1 MENKFIHVNGAKVHN
16 LKNIS
21 VKIPKNKI
29 TVISGVSGSGK
40 SSLAFDTIFAEGQR
54 RYIESLSS
62 YARQFLGQIEKPNVA
77 SIFGIVPAI
86 SIDQKTKS
94 HNPRST
100 VGTVTEVWD
109 YLRLLYSKLG
119 SPLCINCHGLL
130 TSVTIDDIYNEILNK
145 YENKVLSIS
154 APLVTGRKGTHE
166 KIIADIIKKGFTK
179 IRINSILYQLD
190 TLPKMNKNRSY
201 DLELVIDRTL
211 INVESKTR
219 IFDSLEQ
226 AFKFGDGFI
235 KINANDIEIK
245 YSLMLACHK
254 CMLSREKIE
263 PRSFSFNSPFGA
275 CPQCEGLGSNLEVD
289 INAIMGDE
297 NLSVLQGAIIPWSDK
312 KFYPMFI
319 KVFKTYNIDINTP
332 FKNLPKKFIKV
343 LYYGDE
349 NIEFEIKFEFKNIKR
364 SYLSK
369 FEGIVNYLDKKL
381 GAEDNFDERFI
392 DYFYRAT
399 CSICGG
405 SRLNIEA
412 RSVLIDKK
420 TIIELSSKTIEELSN
435 FFSKLEYKNNNKD
448 ISEPITREILL
459 RLEFLKKVG
468 LGYLTLQRSANTL
481 SGGESQRIRLAS
493 QIGSGLSG
501 VLYVLDEPSIGLHP
515 SDNLKLLE
523 TLTNLKNIGN
533 TLIIVEHDFET
544 IMSSDY
550 VIDIGE
556 KAGKHG
562 GEVIYQGK
570 PSSLLL
576 SKQSLTGKY
585 LSNRLTIKTPSKR
598 RVSTD
603 FIKIKGASENNLKNI
618 DFAIPKGVITAITGI
633 SGSGKSTL
641 INDTLANFLLKKL
654 SRKGTKIGKHKAI
667 TGYEQLDKI
676 VIVDQSPIGRTPRS
690 NPATYTGLFLLIRD
704 IFAATSEAKIRGYN
718 SGRFSFNVK
727 SGRCQSCSGEGNITV
742 VMNFLPDVHVICELC
757 KGKRYN
763 NETLEVKYKNKS
775 IADILELTVT
785 EAALLFKDNPTI
797 YRYLKTLQEVG
808 LGYISLG
815 QPATTLSGGEA
826 QRVKLASELHKKN
839 IGKTIYIFDEPT
851 TGLHF
856 YDIDLLINIFHKLA
870 DYGNTLVVIEHN
882 LDVIRNSDYI
892 IDLGPG
898 GGPNGGSVI
907 ATGTPEEIADNVN
920 SITGIYLKKEL
931 ERLS

>member
-1 MENKFIHVNGAKVHN
+1 
-16 LKNIS
+16 
-21 VKIPKNKI
+21 
-29 TVISGVSGSGK
+29 
-40 SSLAFDTIFAEGQR
+40 
-54 RYIESLSS
+54 
-62 YARQFLGQIEKPNVA
+62 
-77 SIFGIVPAI
+77 
-86 SIDQKTKS
+86 
-94 HNPRST
+94 
-100 VGTVTEVWD
+100 
-109 YLRLLYSKLG
+109 
-119 SPLCINCHGLL
+119 
-130 TSVTIDDIYNEILNK
+130 
-145 YENKVLSIS
+145 
-154 APLVTGRKGTHE
+154 
-166 KIIADIIKKGFTK
+166 
-179 IRINSILYQLD
+179 
-190 TLPKMNKNRSY
+190 
-201 DLELVIDRTL
+201 
-211 INVESKTR
+211 
-219 IFDSLEQ
+219 
-226 AFKFGDGFI
+226 
-235 KINANDIEIK
+235 
-245 YSLMLACHK
+245 
-254 CMLSREKIE
+254 
-263 PRSFSFNSPFGA
+263 
-275 CPQCEGLGSNLEVD
+275 
-289 INAIMGDE
+289 
-297 NLSVLQGAIIPWSDK
+297 
-312 KFYPMFI
+312 
-319 KVFKTYNIDINTP
+319 
-332 FKNLPKKFIKV
+332 
-343 LYYGDE
+343 
-349 NIEFEIKFEFKNIKR
+349 
-364 SYLSK
+364 
-369 FEGIVNYLDKKL
+369 
-381 GAEDNFDERFI
+381 
-392 DYFYRAT
+392 
-399 CSICGG
+399 
-405 SRLNIEA
+405 
-412 RSVLIDKK
+412 VLIDNK
-420 TIIELSSKTIEELSN
+420 TIIELSSKTIEELSK
-435 FFSKLEYKNNNKD
+435 FFSKLEFKNNSKE
-448 ISEPITREILL
+448 ISEPITKEIVL

-468 LGYLTLQRSANTL
+468 LGYLTLQRAANTL

-544 IMSSDY
+544 IMSSDF

-562 GEVIYQGK
+562 GEVIFQGK

-585 LSNRLTIKTPSKR
+585 LSNRVTIKTPSKR
-598 RVSTD
+598 RVGAQ

-618 DFAIPKGVITAITGI
+618 DFEIPKGVITTVTGI

-654 SRKGTKIGKHKAI
+654 SRKGTKIGKHKSI

-727 SGRCQSCSGEGNITV
+727 AGRCQSCSGEGNITV
-742 VMNFLPDVHVICELC
+742 VMNFLPDVHVTCELC

-775 IADILELTVT
+775 IADILEMTVT
-785 EAALLFKDNPTI
+785 EASLLFKDNPTV
-797 YRYLKTLQEVG
+797 YRYLKTLIEVG
-808 LGYISLG
+808 LGYITLG

-839 IGKTIYIFDEPT
+839 TGNTIYIFDEPT

-856 YDIDLLINIFHKLA
+856 YDIDMLINIFHKLA
-870 DYGNTLVVIEHN
+870 DHGNTLVVIEHN

-898 GGPNGGSVI
+898 GGPNGGLII
-907 ATGTPEEIADNVN
+907 ATGTPEEIAANIN